1 MDTRRLL
8 NECADIFIVCDD
20 GVRIPCSR
28 FHVSTRCAIL
38 HWVTEDTTVGREI
51 PFPSIPSKTLQ
62 RALDIVHDI
71 VSLDECTL
79 EDINEASV
87 GFDVLGCTIEMA
99 PRIWDLVGP
108 GSNAKIETLRPYL
121 SNLVRSVKV
130 GREGVVRHAITI
142 APLFDDVMLTIEAAC
157 PDLELGIYFARSLA
171 RMYPVSPLV
180 KHIVKLIPTATL
192 DEAMSVCSCC
202 DSAGTYI
209 HPHETET
216 IMACLSDRYHE
227 TNTPVWAFLKAMSG
241 AMQCYDV
248 APLSCSTLHGSILS
262 YHDSRITSTMLYLD
276 GLPPRRRIVISKFLK
291 FSMEN
296 KAVAVVWAHGID
308 RASKLARH
316 LDVRMFAQTATRH
329 AEIWYSWR
337 APTWNPTMDVST
349 DESCPKITGDRR
361 AFDEVVDAGK
371 FARRMTIRIDL
382 FYGSFSALE
391 KPPIF

>member
-62 RALDIVHDI
+62 CALDIVHDI

-79 EDINEASV
+79 EDIDEASV

-180 KHIVKLIPTATL
+180 KHILKLIPTATL
-192 DEAMSVCSCC
+192 EEAMSVCSCC

-216 IMACLSDRYHE
+216 IMASLADRYHE
-227 TNTPVWAFLKAMSG
+227 ENTPVWAFLKAMSG

-337 APTWNPTMDVST
+337 APAWNPTMDVST